1 MPLSL
6 NWTLFIVASSFLCL
20 QACETNPDL
29 NTVDN
34 DLPVET
40 ISNNF
45 LCRMCGA
52 SLEDAGT
59 FVQIISPFSLSHRNE
74 TVVAKKGKGL
84 ASTTITVQKLR
95 NPAGAE
101 FDVITSKKSSCA
113 GVGKVDLLLSFFF
126 LINLTLNC

>member
-29 NTVDN
+29 TVDSDN

-84 ASTTITVQKLR
+84 ATTTIIMQKLR

-101 FDVITSKKSSCA
+101 FDVITTKKSSCA
-113 GVGKVDLLLSFFF
+113 GVGKVDLLLSFF
-126 LINLTLNC
+126 

>member
-1 MPLSL
+1 MPLSS
-6 NWTLFIVASSFLCL
+6 NFTLFLVASIFLCL

-29 NTVDN
+29 SVVSDN

-59 FVQIISPFSLSHRNE
+59 FVQIISPFSQSHRNE

-84 ASTTITVQKLR
+84 AKTTITVQKLR

-101 FDVITSKKSSCA
+101 FDVITTKKSSCA
-113 GVGKVDLLLSFFF
+113 GVGKVDLHLSF
-126 LINLTLNC
+126 L